1 MELAKEIKMPRFKKN
16 KKKINPRWF
25 LNENSEY
32 FQKSMGVDNR
42 DEAIE
47 AILDFESEVYGR
59 KVSDLEDLVDL
70 SDEELAQKYAS
81 ITDTEDYRNMIAK
94 MDSGLDSVKEPED
107 EYEALPK
114 QVGMGRG
121 RRMESSLEDLTNE
134 AEKQKSEK
142 EEDKKKDEDA
152 RINTMYYGSPHHPNN
167 SRSGIKEE
175 EKYRGVTP
183 LKADSLV
190 KAAVSA
196 HNNKGGRKI
205 LPGELEKIK
214 AWARKNVVGDR
225 EVDAKNKISD
235 KIK

>member
-81 ITDTEDYRNMIAK
+81 ITDTDDYRNMIAK
-94 MDSGLDSVKEPED
+94 MDSGLDSVEEPED

-142 EEDKKKDEDA
+142 EE
-152 RINTMYYGSPHHPNN
+152 
-167 SRSGIKEE
+167 

-190 KAAVSA
+190 KAAVSV

-225 EVDAKNKISD
+225 EIDAKKKISD

>member
-1 MELAKEIKMPRFKKN
+1 
-16 KKKINPRWF
+16 
-25 LNENSEY
+25 
-32 FQKSMGVDNR
+32 MGVDNR

-81 ITDTEDYRNMIAK
+81 ITDTDDYRNMIAK
-94 MDSGLDSVKEPED
+94 MDSGLDSVEEPED

-142 EEDKKKDEDA
+142 EE
-152 RINTMYYGSPHHPNN
+152 
-167 SRSGIKEE
+167 

-190 KAAVSA
+190 KAAVSV

-225 EVDAKNKISD
+225 EIDAKKKISD